1 MSKIEE
7 NVFNIKAGD
16 KIRLRGQDCFRVVK
30 SAHLGEEKVGVAR
43 TILITFNDDEKAK
56 YTIDGVVSCANKKK
70 YYHDI
75 VEVCKGIRAGQIYKR
90 PNGVILLITETDPR
104 TEEIVVREQKETLT
118 GMYSYITPKGYIS
131 SIAECVLDG
140 LEFIAEYPTWQE
152 AVNSK
157 EFKNGKIS

>member
-30 SAHLGEEKVGVAR
+30 SAQLGEEKVGVAR
-43 TILITFNDDEKAK
+43 TILITFSDDKRAK
-56 YTIDGVVSCANKKK
+56 YCIDGIVSCADEKK

-75 VEVCKGIRAGQIYKR
+75 VEVYKGIRAGQIYKR
-90 PNGVILLITETDPR
+90 LNGVILLITETAPR
-104 TEEIVVREQKETLT
+104 TEEVVVREQKEILT
-118 GMYSYITPKGYIS
+118 GMYSYITTTGYTS
-131 SIAECVLDG
+131 TIAECVLNG
-140 LEFIAEYPTWQE
+140 LKFIAEYPTWQE

-157 EFKNGKIS
+157 EFNNG